1 MRSERLNKIIQ
12 GHASNSSNNITL
24 YGENCRKLVNQGN
37 LQVMNSQ
44 DMKNAGVITNKPI
57 TRSMTSSVGNVINIS
72 NASMGN
78 QKHSSK
84 LTDANSKNSN
94 AAKLGSKAIPGLSY
108 NEKFNG
114 KESPTNKEN
123 VVNPNTFAEKQL
135 KTVGAQ
141 YTSTLEKVVNV
152 DMDNTDAS
160 FFSEY
165 AEAIY
170 QTSRDLESKKEPL
183 LFTASQVVSAQPSVG
198 KQILEW
204 KRSGVNLLF
213 GLQITF
219 NVPDEVTVIANSML
233 DRILGLKHFQRASE
247 MTLVS
252 ATCFWIALKYEAA
265 YVQGENLKIPPL
277 PALSDVAE
285 KCGLNIAAILF
296 CEGVVLDALDWSIE
310 FPKPSDYIKRYCLVF
325 KDQYTGNKATRVES
339 LSIYLSHLAIHEP
352 AMMGVCASKLA
363 CACLMLAHKI
373 EGVEESWAPAVEYY
387 TGYTRDSLKEL
398 TRYMISNLRTIR
410 NTENGESHASPSHY
424 QNVRKKWWSSWGS
437 NEWG

>member
-1 MRSERLNKIIQ
+1 MRSERLNKVIQ
-12 GHASNSSNNITL
+12 GHATNPTNNIML
-24 YGENCRKLVNQGN
+24 YGENCRKLVNQNN
-37 LQVMNSQ
+37 LQAMNSQ
-44 DMKNAGVITNKPI
+44 DIKNAGVITNKPI
-57 TRSMTSSVGNVINIS
+57 TRSMSSSTGGGLINVS
-72 NASMGN
+72 NSSICN
-78 QKHSSK
+78 QRHSSK
-84 LTDANSKNSN
+84 LVETNSKNQNSV
-94 AAKLGSKAIPGLSY
+94 KPGSRTTPCSY
-108 NEKFNG
+108 NEKSSG
-114 KESPTNKEN
+114 KEN
-123 VVNPNTFAEKQL
+123 VHKPNTFAEKQL
-135 KTVGAQ
+135 KAVGAQ
-141 YTSTLEKVVNV
+141 YTNTLEKVINM
-152 DMDNTDAS
+152 DMKNTDAS

-183 LFTASQVVSAQPSVG
+183 LFTASQVVSVQPSVG

-310 FPKPSDYIKRYCLVF
+310 FPKPSDYIKRCCLVF
-325 KDQYTGNKATRVES
+325 KDQYTGNKASRVES

-373 EGVEESWAPAVEYY
+373 EGVEESWSPAVEYY

-424 QNVRKKWWSSWGS
+424 QNVRKKWWNSWGS

>member
-1 MRSERLNKIIQ
+1 MRTDNIGKLIQ
-12 GHASNSSNNITL
+12 SNTNINSCNGNL
-24 YGENCRKLVNQGN
+24 IYGENSRKLVNQ
-37 LQVMNSQ
+37 MNSHISAN
-44 DMKNAGVITNKPI
+44 DLNIKNSGVVNKPT
-57 TRSMTSSVGNVINIS
+57 TRSMSS
-72 NASMGN
+72 
-78 QKHSSK
+78 
-84 LTDANSKNSN
+84 
-94 AAKLGSKAIPGLSY
+94 LGSSILNNQRFSNKTSENPKVSSSEKPGVAVAPGSKSDKLKS
-108 NEKFNG
+108 
-114 KESPTNKEN
+114 KEDNIVEKEN
-123 VVNPNTFAEKQL
+123 VSKLNTFAEKQI
-135 KTVGAQ
+135 KAIGSQ
-141 YTSTLEKVVNV
+141 YTNTLEEVISI
-152 DMDNTDAS
+152 DMKNTDACY
-160 FFSEY
+160 FSEY

-170 QTSRDLESKKEPL
+170 QTSRNRESNKEPL

-265 YVQGENLKIPPL
+265 YVQGENMKIPPL
-277 PALSDVAE
+277 PSLSDVAE

-296 CEGVVLDALDWSIE
+296 CEGVVLDALDWCIE

-325 KDQYTGNKATRVES
+325 KDQYSGNKASRVES

-373 EGVEESWAPAVEYY
+373 EGVEESWAPSVEYY

-424 QNVRKKWWSSWGS
+424 QNVRKKWWNSWGS

>member
-1 MRSERLNKIIQ
+1 MRSERLNKVIQ
-12 GHASNSSNNITL
+12 GHSSTSTNNTIL
-24 YGENCRKLVNQGN
+24 YGENCRKLVNQSN
-37 LQVMNSQ
+37 LQVINSQ
-44 DMKNAGVITNKPI
+44 DIKNAGVTNKPI
-57 TRSMTSSVGNVINIS
+57 TRSMSSTGNINMS
-72 NASMGN
+72 SSSACN
-78 QKHSSK
+78 QRHSSK
-84 LTDANSKNSN
+84 LIDNSKNQN
-94 AAKLGSKAIPGLSY
+94 TAKPGSRTTLASSY
-108 NEKFNG
+108 NEK
-114 KESPTNKEN
+114 TCKEN
-123 VVNPNTFAEKQL
+123 VNKLNTFAEKQL
-135 KTVGAQ
+135 KAVGVQ
-141 YTSTLEKVVNV
+141 YTNTLEKVISA
-152 DMDNTDAS
+152 DMNNTDAS

-170 QTSRDLESKKEPL
+170 QTSRDLESKKESL

-325 KDQYTGNKATRVES
+325 KDQYAGNKASRVES

-373 EGVEESWAPAVEYY
+373 EGVEESWSPAVEYY

-424 QNVRKKWWSSWGS
+424 QNVRKKWWNSWGS

>member
-1 MRSERLNKIIQ
+1 MRSDKIGKLMQ
-12 GHASNSSNNITL
+12 NNVNVNSCNNL
-24 YGENCRKLVNQGN
+24 VYGENSRKLVNQINPNMG
-37 LQVMNSQ
+37 MN
-44 DMKNAGVITNKPI
+44 DLNIKNSGIINKPI
-57 TRSMTSSVGNVINIS
+57 TRSMSSLGNSILNNQKFSNNAVDNSKGANLGKSGARIASGSNNDKLKSKDDITEKENIS
-72 NASMGN
+72 
-78 QKHSSK
+78 
-84 LTDANSKNSN
+84 
-94 AAKLGSKAIPGLSY
+94 GS
-108 NEKFNG
+108 
-114 KESPTNKEN
+114 
-123 VVNPNTFAEKQL
+123 NTFAEKQI
-135 KTVGAQ
+135 KTIGSQ
-141 YTSTLEKVVNV
+141 YKHTLEEVVSV
-152 DMDNTDAS
+152 DMKNTDACY
-160 FFSEY
+160 FSEY

-170 QTSRDLESKKEPL
+170 QTSRNRESNKESL

-277 PALSDVAE
+277 PSLSDVAE
-285 KCGLNIAAILF
+285 KCGLNIAAVLF
-296 CEGVVLDALDWSIE
+296 CEGVILDALDWCIE

-325 KDQYTGNKATRVES
+325 KDQYSGNKAARVES

-373 EGVEESWAPAVEYY
+373 EGVEESWAPSIEYY
-387 TGYTRDSLKEL
+387 TGYNRDSLKEL

-424 QNVRKKWWSSWGS
+424 QNVRKKWWNSWGS

>member
-1 MRSERLNKIIQ
+1 MNKLIQ
-12 GHASNSSNNITL
+12 GHSNGSSNVV
-24 YGENCRKLVNQGN
+24 YGENCRKLVNQSN
-37 LQVMNSQ
+37 LQVASSQ
-44 DMKNAGVITNKPI
+44 DANIKNTGIITSKPI
-57 TRSMTSSVGNVINIS
+57 TRSMSSSGASNVPNSSICS
-72 NASMGN
+72 
-78 QKHSSK
+78 QKHSCK
-84 LTDANSKNSN
+84 LIDNGTKNTN
-94 AAKLGSKAIPGLSY
+94 AGKPGSRIVSGSLY
-108 NEKFNG
+108 NEKSENKDIPG
-114 KESPTNKEN
+114 KENTLKS
-123 VVNPNTFAEKQL
+123 NTFAENQMRSI
-135 KTVGAQ
+135 GAQ
-141 YTSTLEKVVNV
+141 YKNTLEKVISV
-152 DMDNTDAS
+152 DMNNKEPCY
-160 FFSEY
+160 FSEY

-170 QTSRDLESKKEPL
+170 QTSRDIESKKEPL

-296 CEGVVLDALDWSIE
+296 CEGVILDALDWSIE

-325 KDQYTGNKATRVES
+325 RDQYTSNKASRVES

-352 AMMGVCASKLA
+352 VMMGVCASKLA

>member
-1 MRSERLNKIIQ
+1 MRSDKIGKLIQ
-12 GHASNSSNNITL
+12 NNVNVNSCNNL
-24 YGENCRKLVNQGN
+24 VYGENSRKLVNQI
-37 LQVMNSQ
+37 NSHVSVN
-44 DMKNAGVITNKPI
+44 DLNIKNSGITNKPI
-57 TRSMTSSVGNVINIS
+57 TRSMSSLGNSILNCQKFS
-72 NASMGN
+72 N
-78 QKHSSK
+78 K
-84 LTDANSKNSN
+84 TTENSKCTNLGKSGARIVSGLN
-94 AAKLGSKAIPGLSY
+94 NDKLRSKEGISEKENTLGS
-108 NEKFNG
+108 NN
-114 KESPTNKEN
+114 
-123 VVNPNTFAEKQL
+123 FAEKQI
-135 KTVGAQ
+135 KSIGSQ
-141 YTSTLEKVVNV
+141 YTSTLEEVINV
-152 DMDNTDAS
+152 DVKNTDACY
-160 FFSEY
+160 FSEY

-170 QTSRDLESKKEPL
+170 QTSRNRESDKESL

-277 PALSDVAE
+277 PSLGDVAE

-296 CEGVVLDALDWSIE
+296 CEGVVLDALDWCIE

-325 KDQYTGNKATRVES
+325 KDQYSGNKAARVES

-373 EGVEESWAPAVEYY
+373 EGVEESWAPSIEYY

-424 QNVRKKWWSSWGS
+424 QNVRKKWWNSWGS